1 MAEDMVSALEE
12 EVELYQE
19 ILELTEKKQ
28 QLLKEGQDTTEIDE
42 QKRELRDQI
51 ADLDLEFDIKQI
63 DKLNIVNN
71 SDVEKINQLRPTLK
85 ELYKL
90 EKENEE
96 LE

>member
-1 MAEDMVSALEE
+1 MVSALEE

-19 ILELTEKKQ
+19 ILELTKEKQ
-28 QLLKEGQDTTEIDE
+28 ELLKEGQDTTEIDQ

-71 SDVEKINQLRPTLK
+71 SDLEKINQLQPTLK
-85 ELYKL
+85 ELYRL